1 MLVTSS
7 YFAFLFSLQG
17 ERYNDRVIGQE
28 ESYLEVSTV
37 RDAASTLVSLPVRL
51 RVHHAVHY
59 MTFCESCSSFIALQ
73 IKDTLRN
80 ARKEKKGGEARPVSG
95 ALPP

>member
-1 MLVTSS
+1 MLATSS
-7 YFAFLFSLQG
+7 YCAFLFSLQG

-37 RDAASTLVSLPVRL
+37 RDAASTLLSLPVRL